1 VNADGV
7 PSTATPYGFT
17 SARLATGRY
26 QINFPPGTWFPA
38 GTGLRFPVIAVTPTY
53 PRAYSVANVSSDFV
67 LADGSSRF
75 IIDIVD
81 VHQPNTLVDNS
92 FMFIAVLPQAAP

>member
-1 VNADGV
+1 M
-7 PSTATPYGFT
+7 T
-17 SARLATGRY
+17 SD
-26 QINFPPGTWFPA
+26 
-38 GTGLRFPVIAVTPTY
+38 V
-53 PRAYSVANVSSDFV
+53 V